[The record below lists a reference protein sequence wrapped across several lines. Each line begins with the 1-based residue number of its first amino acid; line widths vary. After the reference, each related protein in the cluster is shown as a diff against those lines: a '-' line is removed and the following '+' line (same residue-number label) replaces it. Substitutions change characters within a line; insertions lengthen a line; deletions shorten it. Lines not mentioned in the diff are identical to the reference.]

1 MRLTINLATR
11 IYINTRRLN
20 IFIAVALTLLT
31 LFLLFNAREI
41 ATSYGEKRRLAKG
54 IAVLEGKAKGAKGG
68 AVPEKEYQALLAGI
82 KFANVIIEQKTFD
95 WLMLFEKLE
104 NVVPDGVTLVS
115 IEPSPKEGGL
125 KLAGIAKNFGN
136 LRKFMENLED
146 SGYFTEINL
155 VSQSNTQVSES
166 RKVISFNITCKAKY
180 T

>member
-41 ATSYGEKRRLAKG
+41 VTGYGEKRRLAHG
-54 IAVLEGKAKGAKGG
+54 IALLEGKVKNAKSST
-68 AVPEKEYQALLAGI
+68 VPEKEYQALLVRI

-95 WLMLFEKLE
+95 WLMLFDKLE
-104 NVVPDGVTLVS
+104 NVVPDGITLAS
-115 IEPSPKEGGL
+115 IEPSPKDGGL

-136 LRKFMENLED
+136 LRKFMENLEN
-146 SGYFTEINL
+146 SGYFTGIYL
-155 VSQSNTQVSES
+155 VSQSDTQVSES
-166 RKVISFNITCKAKY
+166 RKGISFNITCKAKY